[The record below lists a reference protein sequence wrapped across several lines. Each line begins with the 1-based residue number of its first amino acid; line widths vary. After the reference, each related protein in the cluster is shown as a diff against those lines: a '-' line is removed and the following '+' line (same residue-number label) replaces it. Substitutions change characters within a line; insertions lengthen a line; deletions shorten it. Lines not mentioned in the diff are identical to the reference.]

1 MVTTNADRKILA
13 LGVKS
18 AVFSA
23 KELYKA
29 LTFLLKAINDGLKP
43 MEQKNYIDFQ
53 NPGGISLL
61 NVSPQQSDVQSFTEL
76 ARLNDVNV
84 SVKHSQDRGMFYL
97 CLQGRQEDMKTAV
110 TEYQKRIAEQAQTRS
125 LSERLE
131 QARQQ
136 TTLQA
141 AERAHSQQRERGGR
155 DAHRD

>member
-1 MVTTNADRKILA
+1 MTGTNADRKILA

-23 KELYKA
+23 KELSKA
-29 LTFLLKAINDGLKP
+29 LAFLLKAINDGMKP

-61 NVSPQQSDVQSFTEL
+61 NVSPRQGDVQDFTEF
-76 ARLNDVNV
+76 ARRNDVNV

-97 CLQGRQEDMKTAV
+97 CLQGRQEDMKAAA

-136 TTLQA
+136 T

-155 DAHRD
+155 TAHRD